1 MLLDFKLA
9 GEPMGKT
16 MVRYVD
22 LFGPIVLYNVI
33 QDVIDRSHGGRKM
46 ACVSKVG
53 VADQ

>member
-33 QDVIDRSHGGRKM
+33 DRSHGGRKM